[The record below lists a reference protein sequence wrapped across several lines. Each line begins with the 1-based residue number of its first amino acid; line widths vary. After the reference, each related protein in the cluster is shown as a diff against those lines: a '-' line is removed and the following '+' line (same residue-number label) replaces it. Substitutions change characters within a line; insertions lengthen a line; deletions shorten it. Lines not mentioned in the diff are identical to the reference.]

1 MLQKCPKYSFSDNII
16 SKHRLIISYFL
27 SGKNVFH
34 KKMLLPKCSTLFSKS
49 IFLLFHCPHLF
60 NQRLFFLPSDCPNR
74 QNELYCHKYY
84 YIYSHLQPWKF
95 VRKDSSSV
103 RTNTKFP
110 PYQKSNWQPNS
121 KHKQNTANRHSHL
134 RFSKHPVPF
143 PQHRCFLRPLYL

>member
-60 NQRLFFLPSDCPNR
+60 NQRLFFLPADCPYR
-74 QNELYCHKYY
+74 QDQFHSKQYQNEQTHF
-84 YIYSHLQPWKF
+84 QNWEF
-95 VRKDSSSV
+95 VRHYISGKSPY
-103 RTNTKFP
+103 TKFATSKNGNRKP
-110 PYQKSNWQPNS
+110 NDQSCQCCKECIAQPL
-121 KHKQNTANRHSHL
+121 ANVH
-134 RFSKHPVPF
+134 FT
-143 PQHRCFLRPLYL
+143 

>member
-60 NQRLFFLPSDCPNR
+60 NQGLFFLPSDCPNR

-110 PYQKSNWQPNS
+110 PYQKSNWQPNG
-121 KHKQNTANRHSHL
+121 KHKQNTANHIPHSFPYRHL
-134 RFSKHPVPF
+134 R
-143 PQHRCFLRPLYL
+143 